1 MKEDATTMVL
11 MASMQDDSNL
21 QEEEE
26 EPAPTSG
33 RELGWQRAESPTA
46 VLCSGRRGST
56 RAVLCS
62 G

>member
-1 MKEDATTMVL
+1 MVL